1 MQNLFGGEPGLE
13 PSVPS
18 GEGGRVRGGR
28 RFIEKRSR
36 DQLGMEIRCVDD
48 MVASDAY
55 VRVVDAVMDE
65 LDYSAFE
72 ARYRGGGR
80 PAYRPDLL
88 CRLWVYAFS
97 VGVRS
102 ARELS
107 RRLETDLGFLWLAGE
122 ERIDHETLSD
132 FRRRFGNELK
142 GIFRQTVVLGCR
154 AGLVGLGHVVI
165 DGTKIAANAE
175 RWMKDKA
182 GLERAIARMDEQI
195 ETLLAESEAADARE
209 DAALGSARG
218 DEVPKALARAE
229 TRREHLQEAK
239 AYLEEHGLTRVSV
252 TDPEAPLQKTQD
264 GKRPGYNCQAGV
276 DAEVGFIVSESVTV
290 SQHDRQEFIPVAEQ
304 VVETTG
310 AAPQEFGA
318 DSGYHSPETLRALE
332 EHEDWNAYIS
342 PQPLGQNQAG
352 KLTYRDFEYDAEKDI
367 YRCPGGAELTFV
379 RTGQRRGVEHRSYR
393 SLASGCRGCEHRGRC
408 LSEKADRRWI
418 LVPEHRELLEQ
429 MVAKTSSPEGEAAR
443 LLRKSTVERT
453 FGVVKALMGLRQFL
467 LRGLAGAAIE
477 FRLAA
482 IATNVRKLVVHWQ
495 AKALE
500 GAERSWAE
508 EARRAA

>member
-1 MQNLFGGEPGLE
+1 MQNLFGEESGMGPGG
-13 PSVPS
+13 PWV
-18 GEGGRVRGGR
+18 GGGRVRGGK
-28 RFIEKRSR
+28 RFIERRSR
-36 DQLGMEIRCVDD
+36 DQMSMEIRCVDD

-55 VRVVDAVMDE
+55 VRVLDAVMNE

-80 PAYRPDLL
+80 PAYAPDLL

-107 RRLETDLGFLWLAGE
+107 RRLGTDLGLMWMARE
-122 ERIDHETLSD
+122 EQIDHETLSD
-132 FRRRFGNELK
+132 FRRKFGDELK
-142 GIFRQTVVLGCR
+142 GIFRQTVVLGCE
-154 AGLVGLGHVVI
+154 AGLVGLWHVAI

-182 GLERAIARMDEQI
+182 GLDRAIARVDEQI
-195 ETLLAESEAADARE
+195 EALLAESEAADRRE

-218 DEVPKALARAE
+218 DEVPKVLARAE
-229 TRREHLQEAK
+229 TRREHLQKAK
-239 AYLEEHGLTRVSV
+239 AYLEEHGLMRVSV

-276 DAEVGFIVSESVTV
+276 DAEEGFIVSESVTV
-290 SQHDRQEFIPVAEQ
+290 SEHDRQEFIPVAEQ
-304 VVETTG
+304 VVEMTG
-310 AAPQEFGA
+310 AAPQEFAA
-318 DSGYHSPETLRALE
+318 DSGYHSPETLLALK

-352 KLTYRDFEYDAEKDI
+352 KLTYHDFEYDAERDT
-367 YRCPGGAELTFV
+367 YRCPGGAELTFQKAG
-379 RTGQRRGVEHRSYR
+379 RRRGVEYRSYR
-393 SLASGCRGCEHRGRC
+393 SPASACRGCEHRGQC

-418 LVPEHRELLEQ
+418 MVSQHHAALAQ
-429 MVAKTSSPEGEAAR
+429 MLSKTSSPAGESAR